1 MSLARGRA
9 GAVVRAG
16 LVTGVLLASACATP
30 PPPPPPPPPPA
41 PAPAPAPPPLPE
53 RPPAP
58 RSDSTFEQG
67 IAFAVD
73 DLFIQLQRLPAFA
86 PRAPGTAPAR
96 RSVIV
101 VDTIIDAATG
111 QQTQATQLVERQ
123 VYARTREK
131 FQQFEVLAA
140 TAESVA
146 RAEHVVTATMTPL
159 KDERGVYRL
168 AMAMVELRG
177 ALVVAQAAARIRD
190 DSVDVTPTPFYR
202 DSPAVAKDR
211 VIEGQIRTSET
222 AADRPA
228 DTVYIERLPTNA
240 LMNEGLTAFNNGA
253 YAEALPYYEEA
264 AKRVDGQ
271 QLRVYNG
278 LYMIYWNLGRADDA
292 AAAFGKIAAI
302 GLATNNLA
310 VKFLFRPGSTEF
322 WADSKISGPYP
333 IWLRQLARQVATA
346 RACLRVIGHT
356 SRTGSEQIN
365 ERLSV
370 RRAEVIKQRLL
381 TEARDPSMRIETA
394 GVGSRENLIGSG
406 TDDQRDALDRRVEF
420 RVVQCP

>member
-1 MSLARGRA
+1 
-9 GAVVRAG
+9 
-16 LVTGVLLASACATP
+16 
-30 PPPPPPPPPPA
+30 
-41 PAPAPAPPPLPE
+41 LPE
-53 RPPAP
+53 RPATP
-58 RSDSTFEQG
+58 RSDLTFEQG

-73 DLFIQLQRLPAFA
+73 DLFIQLQRLPAIA
-86 PRAPGTAPAR
+86 PRAPGKEEAK

-111 QQTQATQLVERQ
+111 QQTQATQLAERQ
-123 VYARTREK
+123 LYARTRDK

-140 TAESVA
+140 TSDNLK
-146 RAEHVVTATMTPL
+146 RAEYVVTAAMTPS
-159 KDERGVYRL
+159 KGERGVYRL
-168 AMAMVELRG
+168 AMAMTELRAG
-177 ALVVAQAAARIRD
+177 LVVAQAVARIRD
-190 DSVDVTPTPFYR
+190 DGVDVTPTPFYR

-222 AADRPA
+222 AAQKPA
-228 DTVYIERLPTNA
+228 DSVYIERLPTNA

-253 YAEALPYYEEA
+253 FAEALPYYEEA

-278 LYMIYWNLGRADDA
+278 LYMIYWNLNRAGDA
-292 AAAFGKIAAI
+292 ETAFGKIAAI

-310 VKFLFRPGSTEF
+310 VKFLFRPGGTDF
-322 WADSKISGPYP
+322 WADTKISGAYP
-333 IWLRQLARQVATA
+333 IWLRQLARQTASA

-365 ERLSV
+365 ERLSL
-370 RRAEVIKQRLL
+370 RRAEVIRQRLL
-381 TEARDPSMRIETA
+381 AEVRDPALRIETA

-406 TDDQRDALDRRVEF
+406 TDDQGDALDRRVEF
-420 RVVQCP
+420 RVVQCGAG